1 MLEIIGWVATLMIIT
16 SFLIEDML
24 WLRIIS
30 LIGSILWV
38 TYSIMTNQ
46 LSLVVLNG
54 TLIIIQ
60 VWKIHKLLKNKK

>member
-24 WLRIIS
+24 WLRIVS